1 MLIFF
6 QSNSQECATFVHSSR
21 ACTLKKKELRYHF
34 WSKAANLAVK
44 SIEMYLKIMNEERRS
59 KEKNG
64 IDRPRS
70 LLKWTTT
77 YYHYYLWWTHTKKWT
92 RKILPSLLNIFSLL
106 DVLLTYC
113 FFPFRCAEKTHEAYY
128 SSWLKK
134 IVVGN
139 KPPLFQLEFR
149 NELKHTSKR
158 NLNKTQQS
166 NITLYQLQSNYVTKY
181 SIKMKTKESKT
192 KFTMNTREQ

>member
-1 MLIFF
+1 ML
-6 QSNSQECATFVHSSR
+6 
-21 ACTLKKKELRYHF
+21 K
-34 WSKAANLAVK
+34 
-44 SIEMYLKIMNEERRS
+44 
-59 KEKNG
+59 
-64 IDRPRS
+64 
-70 LLKWTTT
+70 
-77 YYHYYLWWTHTKKWT
+77 
-92 RKILPSLLNIFSLL
+92 
-106 DVLLTYC
+106 
-113 FFPFRCAEKTHEAYY
+113 KTHEAYY

-181 SIKMKTKESKT
+181 SIKMKNKRKQNKIYYEY
-192 KFTMNTREQ
+192 